1 MHENGAVKSERS
13 RQPPF
18 RPGSRAGGAVS
29 REREMVGRAA
39 GAHRHGL
46 QACRSVEATR
56 KYGILWT
63 WHRHPCAPP
72 RGGPLPKPGC
82 LRIFA
87 LSSGGSVL
95 TMLSPVEAHSEIP
108 DLNAAELGA
117 IAHLY
122 RGEIYRS
129 TIWRTRLDN
138 TTNWSIVTMGIALST
153 TFSSKEASGLPLILI
168 GMLLAVFLGLE
179 ARRYRYFNVWRAR
192 ARYMETHL
200 YAHILSGKREDPGW
214 RVILAQDYLH
224 PRHHISFFRAAGRR
238 VRRTYIWIIAIQTSA
253 YFGKLAIHPQMATHF
268 NEFVERAEIGP
279 IPGWVVLLCGLLYN
293 LGWVFLAVATW
304 WLDRRAHVGRTSA
317 AAMG

>member
-1 MHENGAVKSERS
+1 MS
-13 RQPPF
+13 R
-18 RPGSRAGGAVS
+18 
-29 REREMVGRAA
+29 
-39 GAHRHGL
+39 
-46 QACRSVEATR
+46 
-56 KYGILWT
+56 
-63 WHRHPCAPP
+63 
-72 RGGPLPKPGC
+72 
-82 LRIFA
+82 LRVFA
-87 LSSGGSVL
+87 LALGGSVIA
-95 TMLSPVEAHSEIP
+95 MLSPAEAPKEIP

-153 TFSSKEASGLPLILI
+153 TFSSREASALPLILI
-168 GMLLAVFLGLE
+168 GMLLAVFLVLE

-200 YAHILSGKREDPGW
+200 YASILNGKHATDDPAW
-214 RVILAQDYLH
+214 RAVLADDYLR

-238 VRRTYIWIIAIQTSA
+238 VRRTYIWIILIQTSA
-253 YFGKLAIHPQMATHF
+253 YFGKLAIHPQMAAHF

-279 IPGWVVLLCGLLYN
+279 IPGWVVLSCGFIYN
-293 LGWVFLAVATW
+293 LGWVALAISTW
-304 WLDRRAHVGRTSA
+304 WLDRRAHVGRSSA